1 LQVPPPSLTR
11 ARRLPSLALLAIV
24 SRLVLA
30 ADVAHRRRVRVHVR
44 AHACASDDAPAQACT
59 PACTRLS
66 PGGEAG
72 PLAPSLAPDLQFAL
86 LSAAPQWPRRGGLP
100 CARGRRG
107 GSAALLAG
115 ECTLLHR
122 PPFPRAFEPSCGRL
136 VRRHPWRRPKL
147 RRAARFQSVP
157 GLSPCRSPL
166 RACAPKRA
174 PSHARRAPPD
184 QRGHPRQHQR
194 RVAVAA
200 PAPAPDSPRQPP
212 TRVLA
217 PFEPRNPRES

>member
-1 LQVPPPSLTR
+1 MPPRRRAPQHARALALEARLGLWPLLLRRTSSLHSCRPRRHGLAVEGCLAHVDAEEGAPPSSPAS
-11 ARRLPSLALLAIV
+11 AR
-24 SRLVLA
+24 
-30 ADVAHRRRVRVHVR
+30 
-44 AHACASDDAPAQACT
+44 
-59 PACTRLS
+59 
-66 PGGEAG
+66 
-72 PLAPSLAPDLQFAL
+72 FAT
-86 LSAAPQWPRRGGLP
+86 
-100 CARGRRG
+100 GRRFH
-107 GSAALLAG
+107 L
-115 ECTLLHR
+115 R
-122 PPFPRAFEPSCGRL
+122 VFVPSCCRL

-200 PAPAPDSPRQPP
+200 PAPAPDSPRRPP